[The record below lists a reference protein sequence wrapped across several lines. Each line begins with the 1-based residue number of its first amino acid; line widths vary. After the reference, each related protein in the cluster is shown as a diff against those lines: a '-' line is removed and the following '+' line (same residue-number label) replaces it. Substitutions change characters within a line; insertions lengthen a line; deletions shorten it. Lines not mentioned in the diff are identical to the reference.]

1 MRILR
6 NLAALLLA
14 APVAAAAQ
22 AAPPQ
27 QSILLRP
34 ARVFDAV
41 AAQPHDGWVVLVQGG
56 RIAAVG
62 PAASVSAAGARVV
75 ELPGTTLIPGLIE
88 GHSHLLLHPYNET
101 SWDEQVLYEPL
112 ALRVARATAG
122 ARATLLAGFT
132 TTRDLG
138 TEGAGYADVGLR
150 DAIAE
155 GIIPGPRVIAT
166 TRAIVATGAYGP
178 RGAPEWRLPQGAEE
192 ATGPDEIARVARD
205 QIGHG
210 ADWVKVYADYRWA
223 DDDDA
228 RPTFTQE
235 ELRRLVEVSNAA
247 GRPVVAHASTAEGM
261 RRAALAGVATIE
273 HGDQGTVEVFR
284 LMRERNV
291 GYCPTLAATEAVRQ
305 YRGWRKGH
313 EPEPPQVLEKRRS
326 FRAALEAG
334 VTLCMGG
341 DVGVYAHGDN
351 AREMELMVDYGMT
364 PLQVL
369 MAATAVNARLFHL
382 EDRIGT
388 IRPGLGADLVA
399 VEGDPT
405 RDVSA
410 IRRVRFVMKDG
421 TIYRGPGMA
430 AEP

>member
-22 AAPPQ
+22 ATPPPQ
-27 QSILLRP
+27 PILLRP

-305 YRGWRKGH
+305 YRGWRKGR